1 VNRKDSYN
9 QQSTIN
15 SCKDGGFIM
24 NSVDFQ
30 KYFEQKIKQ
39 FNQSLAKEGSIQQF
53 KSFARSCEKLRLY
66 ALAAQA
72 FRRLTVLD
80 PKNKKQYREHVL
92 SNTRK
97 AGGKRMPWLF
107 PSTQN

>member
-1 VNRKDSYN
+1 
-9 QQSTIN
+9 
-15 SCKDGGFIM
+15 M
-24 NSVDFQ
+24 NSMDFQ

-66 ALAAQA
+66 ALAAHA
-72 FRRLTVLD
+72 FRKLIVLD
-80 PKNKKQYREHVL
+80 PKNRKQYWGHVL
-92 SNTRK
+92 FNIRK
-97 AGGKRMPWLF
+97 AGGKGMPWLF

>member
-1 VNRKDSYN
+1 
-9 QQSTIN
+9 
-15 SCKDGGFIM
+15 M
-24 NSVDFQ
+24 NSMDFQ

-66 ALAAQA
+66 ALAAHA
-72 FRRLTVLD
+72 FRKLIVLD
-80 PKNKKQYREHVL
+80 PKNRKQYWGHFL
-92 SNTRK
+92 SNAK
-97 AGGKRMPWLF
+97 EAGGKGMPWLF